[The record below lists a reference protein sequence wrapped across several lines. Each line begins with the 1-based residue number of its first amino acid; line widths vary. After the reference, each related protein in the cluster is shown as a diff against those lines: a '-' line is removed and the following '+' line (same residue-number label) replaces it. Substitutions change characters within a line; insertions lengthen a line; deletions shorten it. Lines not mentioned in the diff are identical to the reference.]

1 MMADNNRPA
10 EPAPVE
16 GMSFEA
22 ALKELE
28 QIVSKLERGE
38 VPLAESIEIYERG
51 DALRKHCEELLKQ
64 ADARVEK
71 IRIGASGKAEGS
83 EPLDVE

>member
-1 MMADNNRPA
+1 MPDDTPMAI
-10 EPAPVE
+10 EL
-16 GMSFEA
+16 MSFEQ

-28 QIVSKLERGE
+28 QIVSRLERGE

-51 DALRKHCEELLKQ
+51 DALRQHCDQLLKQ

-71 IRIGASGKAEGS
+71 IRVGAGGKPEGS

>member
-1 MMADNNRPA
+1 MA
-10 EPAPVE
+10 VE
-16 GMSFEA
+16 LMSFEQ

-28 QIVSKLERGE
+28 QIVSRLERGE

-51 DALRKHCEELLKQ
+51 DALRQHCDQLLKQ

-71 IRIGASGKAEGS
+71 IRVGAGGRPEGS